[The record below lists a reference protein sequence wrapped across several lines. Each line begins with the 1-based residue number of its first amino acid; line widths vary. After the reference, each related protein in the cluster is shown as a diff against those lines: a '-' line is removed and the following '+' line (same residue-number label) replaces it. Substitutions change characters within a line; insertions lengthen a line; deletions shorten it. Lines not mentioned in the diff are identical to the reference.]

1 MKTSGPRAVGAI
13 FAAGILLLAASAL
26 IAQTAKLSVDVT
38 VTDPYGRTVAGLE
51 KTYFTV
57 TEGGTART
65 ITAFSEVRDENP
77 KPAAH
82 YKVEFESGSG
92 GAAVEVKL
100 TPPRGLPQLSVTWK

>member
-1 MKTSGPRAVGAI
+1 MTGPRAVGAI
-13 FAAGILLLAASAL
+13 SAAGVLLLTAAAL
-26 IAQTAKLSVDVT
+26 TAQAPKTVVDVT

-57 TEGGTART
+57 TQAGAERT

-82 YKVEFESGSG
+82 YKLEFESEGP

-100 TPPRGLPQLSVTWK
+100 TPPRGLPQLTVTWK

>member
-1 MKTSGPRAVGAI
+1 MKTLGPRALSALI
-13 FAAGILLLAASAL
+13 AAGILALAISAL
-26 IAQTAKLSVDVT
+26 TAQVLKTAVDVT

-57 TEGGTART
+57 TEGGAART

-82 YKVEFESGSG
+82 YKVEFESEGQG
-92 GAAVEVKL
+92 GAVEVKL
-100 TPPRGLPQLSVTWK
+100 TPPRGLPQLTVTWK